1 MSLHYLHCQSEKTA
15 LLHPQF
21 ALVGYLYTCKSNSKV
36 RNQIHIVNADVRIDV
51 YGCMVPAGILNNFFD
66 TFYFLGV
73 TVSVS
78 DEFKYHGST
87 ESTKSPQN

>member
-1 MSLHYLHCQSEKTA
+1 MNA
-15 LLHPQF
+15 N
-21 ALVGYLYTCKSNSKV
+21 VG
-36 RNQIHIVNADVRIDV
+36 IDV
-51 YGCMVPAGILNNFFD
+51 YGCMVTAGILNNFFD

-87 ESTKSPQN
+87 ESTKKNAKLIFKMFTVAR